1 MCNLVGE
8 AVDSKKN
15 EFPSTYRSSW
25 RLTRIVAAY
34 LVGQMFR
41 AADEDG
47 VRAYFETPE
56 AVLVDRPAVRSE
68 LQKLAS
74 LAAATLRM
82 RRAAMER
89 ERAVDDYNRQFKN
102 EECLRE
108 LGAKAQE
115 VMSLAA
121 TLAPTIGTV

>member
-1 MCNLVGE
+1 
-8 AVDSKKN
+8 
-15 EFPSTYRSSW
+15 
-25 RLTRIVAAY
+25 
-34 LVGQMFR
+34 
-41 AADEDG
+41 
-47 VRAYFETPE
+47 
-56 AVLVDRPAVRSE
+56 
-68 LQKLAS
+68 
-74 LAAATLRM
+74 
-82 RRAAMER
+82 MER